1 MKVCIDGIGLSMLR
15 GTSLYSY
22 TYEFLNN
29 LFEMYPN
36 NNYEII
42 WDNTK
47 VNWPLK
53 NIKGLSYINLDLNRA
68 DNDYSKLEQHI
79 LENKVDIFHSINN
92 GLSIPLNKK
101 CKNISTV
108 YDLLPIVDMSYTD
121 KKYYEKFMNVFPNAI
136 NKSDKIIAVSH
147 FIKDQIIEYFNVNK
161 EKIEVIYPG
170 CSEGFK
176 EIRKDI
182 CREFLKN
189 NYNIQG
195 EFLLYVG
202 SIHPRKNLHVLLN
215 ILKEI
220 KKYDCTRDMKLV
232 IVGKYDGKR
241 YEYYSKL
248 RTMLRFL
255 SIEDSVVFTGVV
267 EYENMIYFYNGAECL
282 INLSL
287 YDGFPL
293 SVLEAMACK
302 APVICNDNSLFE
314 EIIKDGGILV
324 DYHDETYIKE
334 VILELLLNSN
344 FRISIA
350 EKGRQL
356 SKIYTWKKAIQKTV
370 EIYK

>member
-1 MKVCIDGIGLSMLR
+1 
-15 GTSLYSY
+15 
-22 TYEFLNN
+22 
-29 LFEMYPN
+29 
-36 NNYEII
+36 
-42 WDNTK
+42 
-47 VNWPLK
+47 
-53 NIKGLSYINLDLNRA
+53 
-68 DNDYSKLEQHI
+68 
-79 LENKVDIFHSINN
+79 
-92 GLSIPLNKK
+92 
-101 CKNISTV
+101 
-108 YDLLPIVDMSYTD
+108 
-121 KKYYEKFMNVFPNAI
+121 
-136 NKSDKIIAVSH
+136 
-147 FIKDQIIEYFNVNK
+147 
-161 EKIEVIYPG
+161 
-170 CSEGFK
+170 
-176 EIRKDI
+176 
-182 CREFLKN
+182 
-189 NYNIQG
+189 NIQG

-334 VILELLLNSN
+334 AILELLLNSN